1 MRRGDGGYSLQL
13 PDMVSNDDRRFFGDE
28 GFVLDPNG
36 FNESKDDEAD
46 KGSRL

>member
-1 MRRGDGGYSLQL
+1 VVAGLTF
-13 PDMVSNDDRRFFGDE
+13 DRRFFGDE

-36 FNESKDDEAD
+36 FNESREED